1 MLASRI
7 DLQHVTSRGFGV
19 LVGLLGG
26 ILVAEFAACRQ
37 EIGREVKVRVEYG
50 R

>member
-7 DLQHVTSRGFGV
+7 DLQHFTSRRFGV
-19 LVGLLGG
+19 PVGLLGG

-37 EIGREVKVRVEYG
+37 EIGRRVKL
-50 R
+50 